1 MKVVIIMGSKSDHE
15 FAQRIIDELE
25 KYSISYDLNIASAH
39 KQPLEV
45 LNIIKSNNAE
55 SGVVYVTIAGRS
67 NALSGFV
74 AANSSSPVIACPPF
88 KDKTDMLVNIHS
100 TLQMPSNA
108 PVLTIL
114 DPDNC
119 ALAVKRIMELI

>member
-1 MKVVIIMGSKSDHE
+1 MKAVIIMGSKSDHE

-119 ALAVKRIMELI
+119 ALAVKRIMELV

>member
-1 MKVVIIMGSKSDHE
+1 MKAVIIIGSESDRS
-15 FAQRIIDELE
+15 FTE
-25 KYSISYDLNIASAH
+25 KITDVLKKYKINFEVCVASAH

-45 LNIIKSNNAE
+45 LNIIKSNSAE
-55 SGVVYVTIAGRS
+55 KGVVYITIAGRS

-74 AANSSSPVIACPPF
+74 AANTDKPVIACPPF
-88 KDKTDMLVNIHS
+88 KDKTDMLVNIQS

-114 DPDNC
+114 DPGNC
-119 ALAVKRIMELI
+119 ALAAKRILEV